1 MKRLSRKA
9 IAVICSV
16 AMILPMAACNTTDP
30 TSGHSRRS
38 NGDSEKPRWTEG
50 TEPTTTVDP
59 VDPTSPSDPTDPTTP
74 PGQGN
79 YIPTSDTLIYPDHV
93 ATVDEIHPYHAPGNV
108 TGKAAVSQLSEVEM
122 DIIHHQITCY
132 ADVEIL
138 FDDPSKYGFDIT
150 DITWGDI
157 GSIDDYDDE
166 KEFYQEQLDKLF
178 EIDYESLTDDDKLC
192 YDKIVYDCEEYVY
205 MYSYTAFEY
214 YTMTFNYLVGPQSEI
229 LFIMEV
235 YSFDT
240 VKDAENYI
248 ALIKDIDRYF
258 DQLCEYEETRASLGF
273 ASSDT
278 SYEEA
283 AKSFDNLVKQK
294 DDCFLYG
301 SFEER
306 LDNIKN
312 LSDSDRTRLISEH
325 EKAMKEVV
333 FPEFQECA
341 DRMRALKGSGGVD
354 AGLCEYRGGDAYYA
368 MLTRRQT
375 NSGATVAESI
385 EILDKTIADIY
396 NEFSDITSSGF
407 DWYNEYADHKYT
419 KGDINDNLD
428 FLYGEIKRDFPSI
441 PAHSYFMLDVPE
453 VFQDNF
459 SPAAYLGY
467 HLDNYD
473 SNMLIVNNASVDDD
487 FGITVAHEAYPGH
500 MFQSIYTRDHTS
512 HPYMFLSESTGY
524 LEGWATYTEN
534 YSMKYFSD
542 SDNVTDGMKVIKDE
556 SLMSLL
562 LGTRVDYGIHVENW
576 SLSDCVDYFNSFGF
590 GVSEKSFSK
599 YYTLLVTDPCY
610 YAKYGMGY
618 LWTQKTMDDMHQK
631 HPNATDLEI
640 HTAYLN
646 SLTGTFEQINAYMD
660 KKLV

>member
-1 MKRLSRKA
+1 MKKLSRKA
-9 IAVICSV
+9 VAVLCMV
-16 AMILPMAACNTTDP
+16 AVMLSMAACNTTQP
-30 TSGHSRRS
+30 TSGHGGRN
-38 NGDSEKPRWTEG
+38 NGGSEKPRWTEG
-50 TEPTTTVDP
+50 TDPTTI
-59 VDPTSPSDPTDPTTP
+59 VDPTNPTDPTDPTTP
-74 PGQGN
+74 PNNQGN
-79 YIPTSDTLIYPDHV
+79 YIPTSDTLTYPDHV

-122 DIIHHQITCY
+122 SILHHQINCY
-132 ADVEIL
+132 SDVEIL
-138 FDDPSKYGFDIT
+138 FEDPSKYGFDVE
-150 DITWGDI
+150 DVTWGDF

-166 KEFYQEQLDKLF
+166 KEYYQTQLDKLF
-178 EIDYESLTDDDKLC
+178 EIDYESLSDDDRLC

-214 YTMTFNYLVGPQSEI
+214 YTMVFNYLVGPQSEI

-240 VKDAENYI
+240 VEDAENYI
-248 ALIKDIDRYF
+248 TLIKDLDRYF
-258 DQLCEYEETRASLGF
+258 DLLCDYEETRASLGF

-283 AKSFDNLVKQK
+283 AKSFDNLVKQT
-294 DDCFLYG
+294 DDCFLYD

-312 LSDSDRTRLISEH
+312 LSDSDRERLIADH

-341 DRMRALKGSGGVD
+341 DRMRALEGSGGVD
-354 AGLCEYRGGDAYYA
+354 AGLCAYRGGDAYYA
-368 MLTRRQT
+368 MLTRQQT
-375 NSGATVAESI
+375 NSSATVEQSI
-385 EILDKTIADIY
+385 AILDKTIGDVY
-396 NEFSDITSSGF
+396 DEFEGKLWSG
-407 DWYNEYADHKYT
+407 YSEYMDHKYT
-419 KGDINDNLD
+419 KGSINDNLD
-428 FLYGEIKRDFPSI
+428 FLYGQIKRDFPSI

-453 VFQDNF
+453 VFQENF

-467 HLDNYD
+467 HLDNFD
-473 SNMLIVNNASVDDD
+473 SNMLIVNNGNVDDD
-487 FGITVAHEAYPGH
+487 FGVTLAHEAYPGH
-500 MFQSIYTRDHTS
+500 MFQSIYTRDHTN

-534 YSMKYFSD
+534 YSMKYFVD
-542 SDNVTDGMKVIKDE
+542 SGEVTDGMILVRDE
-556 SLMSLL
+556 SLLSLL

-576 SLSDCVDYFNSFGF
+576 SLQDCVDYFNSFGF
-590 GVSEKSFSK
+590 GISESTFSK

-660 KKLV
+660 TKLV